1 MKKILFISLFV
12 IILFSCKNQTG
23 TRIELNDVKLT
34 AEGPYFE
41 GPNSFQCKILNTLKI
56 NNINPEN
63 VDKIVLASAIL
74 ILPDSIEGGLIQD
87 FSLQLVS
94 NSSEMKKVA
103 FINPIPTGKKEI
115 ELTVAQEQ
123 EGINEIFSKEEF
135 TTLLDANFSK
145 DFETNIQ
152 FKAKL
157 KFNITTH

>member
-1 MKKILFISLFV
+1 MKKLLFLSFFV
-12 IILFSCKNQTG
+12 IILFSCKNQSVTS
-23 TRIELNDVKLT
+23 IELNDVNVT

-74 ILPDSIEGGLIQD
+74 ILPDSIEDGLIQD

>member
-1 MKKILFISLFV
+1 MKKLLFLSFFV
-12 IILFSCKNQTG
+12 IILFSCKNQSVTS
-23 TRIELNDVKLT
+23 IELNDVNLT

-74 ILPDSIEGGLIQD
+74 ILPDSIEDGLIQD

-115 ELTVAQEQ
+115 ELTVAHEQ

>member
-1 MKKILFISLFV
+1 MKKLLFISLFV
-12 IILFSCKNQTG
+12 IILFSCKNQSVTS
-23 TRIELNDVKLT
+23 IELNDVNLT

-74 ILPDSIEGGLIQD
+74 ILPDSIEDGLIQD

-115 ELTVAQEQ
+115 ELTIAQEQ
-123 EGINEIFSKEEF
+123 DGINEIFSKEEF

>member
-1 MKKILFISLFV
+1 MKKLLFISLFA
-12 IILFSCKNQTG
+12 IILFSCKNQTV
-23 TRIELNDVKLT
+23 TSIELKDVKLT

-74 ILPDSIEGGLIQD
+74 ILPDSIEDALIQD

>member
-1 MKKILFISLFV
+1 MKKLLFISLFV
-12 IILFSCKNQTG
+12 IILFSCKNQTV
-23 TRIELNDVKLT
+23 TSIELNDVKLT
-34 AEGPYFE
+34 AEGPDFE

-74 ILPDSIEGGLIQD
+74 ILPDSIEDGLIQD

-123 EGINEIFSKEEF
+123 DGINEIFSKEEF

>member
-1 MKKILFISLFV
+1 MKKLLFLSFFV
-12 IILFSCKNQTG
+12 IILFSCKNQSVTS
-23 TRIELNDVKLT
+23 IELNDVKLT

-41 GPNSFQCKILNTLKI
+41 GPNSFQSKILNTLKI

-74 ILPDSIEGGLIQD
+74 ILPDSIEDGLIQD

-123 EGINEIFSKEEF
+123 DGINEIFSKEEF

>member
-1 MKKILFISLFV
+1 MKEDKSRFQQFKNTV
-12 IILFSCKNQTG
+12 I
-23 TRIELNDVKLT
+23 DD
-34 AEGPYFE
+34 
-41 GPNSFQCKILNTLKI
+41 
-56 NNINPEN
+56 EN

-74 ILPDSIEGGLIQD
+74 ILPDSIEDGLIQD

-94 NSSEMKKVA
+94 NSSVMKKVA

-115 ELTVAQEQ
+115 ELIVAQEQ

>member
-1 MKKILFISLFV
+1 MKKLLFLTLLSLV
-12 IILFSCKNQTG
+12 LFSCKNSKITS
-23 TRIELNDVKLT
+23 IELKDITL
-34 AEGPYFE
+34 ASEGPYYE
-41 GPNSFQCKILNTLKI
+41 GPNSFQATLSNVLKS
-56 NNINPEN
+56 NNINPESLE
-63 VDKIVLASAIL
+63 KIVLKSAVVT
-74 ILPDSIEGGLIQD
+74 LPDSMESGLIQD

>member
-1 MKKILFISLFV
+1 MLSVNKNTGHDFYHHSKIL
-12 IILFSCKNQTG
+12 
-23 TRIELNDVKLT
+23 
-34 AEGPYFE
+34 
-41 GPNSFQCKILNTLKI
+41 LKI

-74 ILPDSIEGGLIQD
+74 ILPDSIEDGLIQD

-145 DFETNIQ
+145 DLETNLE
-152 FKAKL
+152 FKIKL
-157 KFNITTH
+157 TFDVTTH